1 MKSEDGDSLA
11 VSCVCA
17 RVWGRER
24 ESRKREEKFFC
35 PSVSL
40 NPTLITRRAILSF
53 PLNVVLVVVA
63 VLKTGSV
70 NRRDIISPP

>member
-24 ESRKREEKFFC
+24 ERVEKEKKNF
-35 PSVSL
+35 SAQVS
-40 NPTLITRRAILSF
+40 F
-53 PLNVVLVVVA
+53 
-63 VLKTGSV
+63 
-70 NRRDIISPP
+70 